1 MKGPPL
7 IQCVRDYDQDP
18 LRSVATQFHLLDAV
32 AEGRRPVTLYVY
44 SLREDV
50 AALGRFHLAPE
61 HRQGGLHRRIAGGRI
76 LPMGRGYAG
85 IALLLPRRD
94 STIGGEVG
102 SLSPARVMNRHVRG
116 FLHGC
121 RAVGID
127 PVYPGRDV
135 VTVGKRIVASLAL
148 ETDRRGAAVF
158 DMVVA
163 VSRTFAELPAIL
175 DRADPEGIT
184 MTRMATTEEATHLE
198 VELGRRLEF
207 GELVALV
214 RRGFGDYLG
223 CEVAPVQLDAAD
235 EREIDER
242 CGLLARAGGWV
253 HGRSRTRDLAWRGS
267 ATGQI
272 GAIEVYFAED
282 GDVLQR
288 VISSG
293 DFIAN
298 SAALEIL
305 ENRLA
310 GCRRDAAEIDRVIAG
325 VFSSVP
331 AGAASC
337 GANYLLGLG
346 DGTPIRDAILRG
358 ERW

>member
-1 MKGPPL
+1 MDGGQP
-7 IQCVRDYDQDP
+7 IQCIRDYDQDP
-18 LRSVATQFHLLDAV
+18 LRSIATQFHLLDAV
-32 AEGRRPVTLYVY
+32 AEGRRPATLYVY

-50 AALGRFHLAPE
+50 AALGRFHIASEYP
-61 HRQGGLHRRIAGGRI
+61 HRALHRRIAGGRI

-94 STIGGEVG
+94 SATGSVAG

-121 RAVGID
+121 RAIGID

-148 ETDRRGAAVF
+148 ETDWRGAAVF

-175 DRADPEGIT
+175 ARADPDGVA
-184 MTRMATTEEATHLE
+184 MTRLATTEEATHLE
-198 VELGRRLEF
+198 AELGRRLEF
-207 GELVALV
+207 AEFAAMV
-214 RRGFGDYLG
+214 RRGFGDHLG
-223 CEVAPVQLDAAD
+223 YEVTSAHLDAAD
-235 EREIDER
+235 EPQIAAMCGELER
-242 CGLLARAGGWV
+242 ARGWV
-253 HGRSRTRDLAWRGS
+253 RGRSRTRDLAWRGS

-272 GAIEVYFAED
+272 GALEIYFAEN
-282 GDVLQR
+282 GGVLQR
-288 VISSG
+288 IVSSG

-298 SAALEIL
+298 SPAVEALEKQL
-305 ENRLA
+305 V

-325 VFSSVP
+325 VFP
-331 AGAASC
+331 GIAAGAGSC
-337 GANYLLGLG
+337 AANYLLGLG
-346 DGTPIRDAILRG
+346 DGAPIRDAILRG